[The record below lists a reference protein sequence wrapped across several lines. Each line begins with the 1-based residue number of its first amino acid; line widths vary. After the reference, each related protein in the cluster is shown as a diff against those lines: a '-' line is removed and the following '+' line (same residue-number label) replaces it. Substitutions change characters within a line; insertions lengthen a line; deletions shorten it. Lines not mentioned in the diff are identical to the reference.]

1 MSRINKIANLFKV
14 AQECECDISYHN
26 EEEYDEDYDFDDIL
40 SQAAKL
46 FDNSGIRMMYKDDFY
61 SFCINASGEVLGC
74 LVYHQDSIFEDDYAY
89 PVYYFSIVTSNK
101 CNKKGIATRLISDF
115 VDGHKNNS
123 IIKSETYNRGLD
135 SLLERMGFIEF
146 DKQVSNNYQ
155 SIKFHALIPN
165 NIKDYYLQEQ
175 LIK

>member
-40 SQAAKL
+40 SQASKL

-61 SFCINASGEVLGC
+61 SFCINDLGEVLGC
-74 LVYHQDSIFEDDYAY
+74 LVYHQDGTYEDDSDAY
-89 PVYYFSIVTSNK
+89 PIYYFSIVTSNK

-115 VDGHKNNS
+115 IKSHKSHS

-135 SLLERMGFIEF
+135 TMLERMGFIEF
-146 DKQVSNNYQ
+146 DEQVSNGYQ
-155 SIKFHALIPN
+155 SIKFHALIPEH
-165 NIKDYYLQEQ
+165 IKSSYLE
-175 LIK
+175 